1 LSKKIPYHESSVT
14 RSISLDLA
22 ATDRSDLELQLLTST
37 EEGRERVEDDSTSV
51 ELELDASGLILTTDL
66 PRRSPYVLGLK
77 RAWKIINIFSVPA
90 PRKGDIYR
98 ESK

>member
-1 LSKKIPYHESSVT
+1 L
-14 RSISLDLA
+14 
-22 ATDRSDLELQLLTST
+22 T
-37 EEGRERVEDDSTSV
+37 EEGRERVEDDSTNV
-51 ELELDASGLILTTDL
+51 ELELDASGPILTTDL

-77 RAWKIINIFSVPA
+77 RAWKITNIFSVPA